1 MLYFTFTNIVDKDND
16 FVEDDDFMKEV
27 EDLKLLV
34 EPTLKNKGFFV
45 PKCQTSLSKKRL
57 RDSDNQD
64 NNAKRIKM

>member
-1 MLYFTFTNIVDKDND
+1 
-16 FVEDDDFMKEV
+16 MKEV

-34 EPTLKNKGFFV
+34 EPTLKNKRFFV